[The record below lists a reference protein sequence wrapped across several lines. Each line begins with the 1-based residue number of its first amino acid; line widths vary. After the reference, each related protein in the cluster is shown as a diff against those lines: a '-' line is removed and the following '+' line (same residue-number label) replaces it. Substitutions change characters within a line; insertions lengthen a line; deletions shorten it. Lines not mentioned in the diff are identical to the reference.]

1 MREEFCQREAR
12 VLDAATSGRWDEAL
26 RRHARECEVCADVA
40 LVAGMLAEQAAA
52 DLGEAPELRPEH
64 AWWKAQLKARRE
76 AREKAMQPADLA
88 EKAACAGGGL
98 AAVAVLAALWPELK
112 AWAEPLVAAPGQGL
126 QTTPLLTATLW
137 LVAAFGAASLLVA
150 IGVGIYFAWSDR

>member
-1 MREEFCQREAR
+1 MREECCEREAS
-12 VLDAATSGRWDEAL
+12 VLEAATSGRWEDAL
-26 RRHARECEVCADVA
+26 RRHARECEICADVA
-40 LVAGMLAEQAAA
+40 LVAGMLAEQSVA
-52 DLGEAPELRPEH
+52 DLAEAPELRPEQ

-88 EKAACAGGGL
+88 DKVAYSGGGL

-126 QTTPLLTATLW
+126 QANPLLTATLW
-137 LVAAFGAASLLVA
+137 LAAAFGAVSLLVA

>member
-1 MREEFCQREAR
+1 
-12 VLDAATSGRWDEAL
+12 
-26 RRHARECEVCADVA
+26 VA

-52 DLGEAPELRPEH
+52 DLAEAPELRPEH

-88 EKAACAGGGL
+88 EKAAYAGGGL

-112 AWAEPLVAAPGQGL
+112 AWAEPVIASGQGL
-126 QTTPLLTATLW
+126 QATPVLAATLW
-137 LVAAFGAASLLVA
+137 LVAGFGAVSLLVA